1 MPRQMHARSAEKSC
15 SPRKKN
21 AQVNETKYATPS
33 SLAISC
39 NRRQM
44 REGELRQAKPTR
56 GPRPVFTVENER
68 YRLEEALDAVRRHE

>member
-1 MPRQMHARSAEKSC
+1 MPRQTHARPAEKSG

-39 NRRQM
+39 NRRQVI
-44 REGELRQAKPTR
+44 EGGLQQAKPTR
-56 GPRPVFTVENER
+56 GSRPVFAVENER
-68 YRLEEALDAVRRHE
+68 CRLDEAVDAVKRRG